1 MGHISF
7 CFVFSIYE
15 DSEQNTPFLAKMKQ
29 FHMEANYFL
38 NFFFLNNE
46 DLNIELVLDACK

>member
-7 CFVFSIYE
+7 CFVLSIYE

-38 NFFFLNNE
+38 NIFFLNNE